1 MVEAGNRA
9 PAGVGRH
16 AGERFIA
23 GSNRACAR
31 LPHSAIR
38 EFFWA
43 LCGCACVF
51 RELVSQPATRRVRN
65 HCRRRPGIRS
75 RVFSAGGPAFCR
87 LALAGTVTRAV
98 RTRYAEARAAELD
111 FGARFRWTVESG
123 ALAACRFGFAADWSC
138 LCRAPSARATPAY
151 NLQKLEISD
160 GRANFKIGDDKTSF
174 AFMQVEGSVEQTAPG
189 TLAVG
194 FDGTTVAKWLSRLQI
209 AGTVRVRGDI
219 AGTSARLQP
228 AHLQMSWKKSSL
240 ADVFR
245 LIGGRGFWRSRNIRR
260 GSDRGGVAG
269 CSCWRRE
276 WNAGV
281 IGFFP

>member
-98 RTRYAEARAAELD
+98 RTRYAELERPSLILAHASDGRWNLERWLPAALVSPQTGVVVPRA
-111 FGARFRWTVESG
+111 
-123 ALAACRFGFAADWSC
+123 
-138 LCRAPSARATPAY
+138 SARATPAY

-174 AFMQVEGSVEQTAPG
+174 AFMQVEGSVEQNRAG

-194 FDGTTVAKWLSRLQI
+194 FDGTTVAKWCPATDRRDRQ
-209 AGTVRVRGDI
+209 
-219 AGTSARLQP
+219 SARGYC
-228 AHLQMSWKKSSL
+228 W
-240 ADVFR
+240 
-245 LIGGRGFWRSRNIRR
+245 NIRAFTASAPANVLEKEFACR
-260 GSDRGGVAG
+260 CVF
-269 CSCWRRE
+269 
-276 WNAGV
+276 V
-281 IGFFP
+281 